1 MSNLYIVKNDDKL
14 IVFNSQS
21 KLEKAGYTS
30 ADLTIPKD
38 KFSGKYEILQN
49 GTLYIFPLLED
60 YKVLAKE
67 VINQYV
73 QKGFN
78 KYSDV
83 EKETFDIQYKGAKDI
98 LTLKVGTEESKFVN
112 ELYNQLKTSK
122 SLEEFCESIVQK
134 HEEDSKKKV
143 QAVSLRNNL
152 CQSIDDCISHNEV
165 ISILK
170 QLKIDIYL

>member
-30 ADLTIPKD
+30 ADLTIPED

-112 ELYNQLKTSK
+112 
-122 SLEEFCESIVQK
+122 
-134 HEEDSKKKV
+134 
-143 QAVSLRNNL
+143 
-152 CQSIDDCISHNEV
+152 
-165 ISILK
+165 
-170 QLKIDIYL
+170 